1 MFIPNIANNTNV
13 QLKNE
18 VMKTRMKNLEFKGKS
33 EIEHRIEAIAW
44 GLFFVW
50 VGVAFLANVSD
61 GVGLLG
67 VGIITLGAQAVRSYY
82 KLNLEGFWL
91 VVGTCFVVG
100 GLWEFI
106 NPGIAL
112 VPVLLIIAG
121 VALLYSVWSRSKSK
135 S

>member
-1 MFIPNIANNTNV
+1 
-13 QLKNE
+13 
-18 VMKTRMKNLEFKGKS
+18 MKTRMKNLVFKGKS

-67 VGIITLGAQAVRSYY
+67 IGIITLGAQAVRSYY
-82 KLNLEGFWL
+82 KLKLEGFWL

-121 VALLYSVWSRSKSK
+121 VALLYSVWSRSRSKSK
-135 S
+135 QDR